1 MIQDL
6 GCVRL
11 ENDEAVRYASAWA
24 RDGLAAAEKSRKVTR
39 MREQDEST
47 PIRDTNYMDFDVMI
61 TTLAMQ
67 LVRDDLVR
75 TKDNLA
81 IQVMDELA
89 IKMSDD
95 DDTRAMLERVLYESQ
110 GPRSYMEQLYYRG
123 ITDGIKKSGSK
134 TVNILRVAENLF
146 DTRLAIAKEAS
157 KLLSLQSLKNRHYY
171 KMIKDYGGFT
181 KLDMSSGVPKITLI
195 DLDKQAIEYAKAAAE
210 EAIQLKN
217 KSLLDKLSSDLKAK
231 ELSIASELLEVDEF
245 SSHSSTSGPMMM

>member
-1 MIQDL
+1 MILDL

-11 ENDEAVRYASAWA
+11 ENDEAVRFASAWA
-24 RDGLAAAEKSRKVTR
+24 RDGVDAAEKSRKVTR

-47 PIRDTNYMDFDVMI
+47 PLRDGNYMNFDVMI

-81 IQVMDELA
+81 IQVLDELA
-89 IKMSDD
+89 TKMSDD
-95 DDTRAMLERVLYESQ
+95 DDTIAMLEREIH

-123 ITDGIKKSGSK
+123 ITDGIGKSGSK

-195 DLDKQAIEYAKAAAE
+195 DLDLQAVENAKAAAE
-210 EAIQLKN
+210 EASQLKN
-217 KSLLDKLSSDLKAK
+217 KSLLEKISSDLKAK
-231 ELSIASELLEVDEF
+231 ELSLASELLDADEV
-245 SSHSSTSGPMMM
+245 SSNSSTSGPMMM